1 MSNPFL
7 SLIIPCY
14 RQEKTIVQ
22 NIEQVLSTLDKTRY
36 SYEVIIVIDGRYDN
50 SWHKLHNAK
59 IFNVVVYEY
68 AENRGKSF
76 AIRFGMNKAKGEHVM
91 FLDSGLEINPD
102 GISMLLEHMK
112 WYDADVIVG
121 SKRHPVS
128 QVKYTW
134 QRRILSTGYY
144 YFVIKVKDT
153 QAGIKVFKRD
163 VLQKILPRLVEKR
176 FAGDLEMLVVAK
188 SLGFHRIYEAPI
200 KLDYD
205 LAGMSTATAL
215 ENIWKIFYDTISIF
229 YRLHILRYYQTAHTR
244 FVPPEKVRSK
254 RFKRT

>member
-102 GISMLLEHMK
+102 G
-112 WYDADVIVG
+112 
-121 SKRHPVS
+121 
-128 QVKYTW
+128 
-134 QRRILSTGYY
+134 
-144 YFVIKVKDT
+144 
-153 QAGIKVFKRD
+153 
-163 VLQKILPRLVEKR
+163 
-176 FAGDLEMLVVAK
+176 
-188 SLGFHRIYEAPI
+188 
-200 KLDYD
+200 
-205 LAGMSTATAL
+205 
-215 ENIWKIFYDTISIF
+215 
-229 YRLHILRYYQTAHTR
+229 
-244 FVPPEKVRSK
+244 
-254 RFKRT
+254 